1 MRSPTV
7 KRAVGLAAL
16 VVCGGC
22 ANYVLV
28 SDAPSTASGDVRLT
42 LSENAAGTS
51 YGPIGSSVR
60 QVEGTVVAAN
70 DSAISISVASVV
82 RRTGLGESWSGE
94 MVSIPR
100 RSISSTEA
108 KRFSFSRTLATVG
121 AVVAGGLVARTAIGG
136 GESTGSGAK
145 KPGGGN

>member
-1 MRSPTV
+1 MKSPTV
-7 KRAVGLAAL
+7 KGALGL
-16 VVCGGC
+16 VVLVLCGGC

-28 SDAPSTASGDVRLT
+28 SDAPSTASRDVRLT

-51 YGPIGSSVR
+51 FGPIGSSVR

-70 DSAISISVASVV
+70 DSAISIAVANVV
-82 RRTGLGESWSGE
+82 RRTGSDESWSGE
-94 MVSIPR
+94 LVSIPR
-100 RSISSTEA
+100 RSISSMEA

-121 AVVAGGLVARTAIGG
+121 AVVAGGLIARTAIGG